1 MRRLNKIISAMLG
14 TVMTLA
20 VAGGCSG
27 GDNESTGRTE
37 TLVEKHIVMSD
48 GLLSQTT
55 ADGWIEE
62 FLERQASG
70 LTGHPDALSYPYNTC
85 LWNGQIKRNTD
96 TYGWEW
102 WRYEQTAYYSD
113 GLLNLGYLLNND
125 EYVKKVVDGIE
136 YTLANADESGRLGKW
151 IDRRIDAMWP
161 ICVYFRVLKAYYEKT
176 GDARVVEALHRHYL
190 TYKLEEVETWRAII
204 SIEGMLWVYGKTG
217 DTRLLEMSEKA
228 WNSGK
233 FTDLIPEVCENDDK
247 MQMHGVTFCE
257 ELKLPVLLYAYTGDK
272 RYLDLALNA
281 QRKAERDDV
290 LPDGVPASAEALVG
304 SDNVI
309 NSHETCDIA
318 DYTWTLGYF
327 LMTTGEAKWADKIEK
342 AVFNACPGAITKDFK
357 ALQYFSSV
365 NQVVATGNSNHNDFF
380 HGSTWMA
387 YRPTHET
394 ECCSG
399 NVHRIMPNYVS
410 RMWMKQGRDTV
421 VAALYGPSK
430 IRLKATNGAE
440 CKIEEKTL
448 YPFDGKVDFHFDMS
462 KKARIPF
469 SFRIPEWSKSVSV
482 ALNGKSLKMDCK
494 PGTFVTI
501 DRKFRDGDCLSV
513 SLGMEPECV
522 QFKDQGVYFTLGP
535 LVFSYAVPQ
544 KKTVDNTVYD
554 NMNGKVPEE
563 PGFDCWSITADGDW
577 NYAWAG
583 NNMNDITVLRHQDT
597 DGYPFDHGKS
607 PVTLE
612 IPVEK
617 TEWCLEENRYT
628 PKMPKTD
635 EVKALTGKTEK
646 LELVPYGSSEL
657 RVTVFPI
664 VKNQKNDK

>member
-1 MRRLNKIISAMLG
+1 MQRLNKIISAMLG
-14 TVMTLA
+14 AVMTLA

-27 GDNESTGRTE
+27 GGDESTGRTE
-37 TLVEKHIVMSD
+37 IQADKHIVMSD
-48 GLLSQTT
+48 GLLPQT
-55 ADGWIEE
+55 AAGGWIEE

-96 TYGWEW
+96 SYGCEW

-113 GLLNLGYLLNND
+113 GLLRLGYLLNND
-125 EYVKKVVDGIE
+125 EFVKKVTDGIE
-136 YTLANADESGRLGKW
+136 YTLANADENGRLGKW

-176 GDARVVEALHRHYL
+176 GDARVIEALHRHYL
-190 TYKLEEVETWRAII
+190 TYKLNEVETWRAIV
-204 SIEGMLWVYGKTG
+204 SIEGMLWIYEKTG
-217 DTRLLEMSEKA
+217 DKRLLEMSEKA

-304 SDNVI
+304 SANVI

-342 AVFNACPGAITKDFK
+342 AVFNACPGTITKDFK

-365 NQVVATGNSNHNDFF
+365 NQVIATGNSNHNDFF

-421 VAALYGPSK
+421 VAALYGPSEIK
-430 IRLKATNGAE
+430 LKATNGAE

-448 YPFDGKVDFHFDMS
+448 YPFDGRVDFHFEMS
-462 KKARIPF
+462 RKARIPF
-469 SFRIPEWSKSVSV
+469 SFRIPEWSASVSV
-482 ALNGKSLKMDCK
+482 ALNGKPLKVDCK

-501 DRKFRDGDCLSV
+501 DRKFHDGDRLSV

-544 KKTVDNTVYD
+544 KKTVDNAVYA

-563 PGFDCWSITADGDW
+563 PGFECWSITADGDW
-577 NYAWAG
+577 NYAWVG
-583 NNMNDITVLRHQDT
+583 NNANEINVLRRQDT
-597 DGYPFDHGKS
+597 DGYPFDYGNS

-612 IPVEK
+612 IPAEK
-617 TEWCLEENRYT
+617 IEWCLEENRYT
-628 PKMPKTD
+628 PEMPKAD

-646 LELVPYGSSEL
+646 LELVPYGSTEL

-664 VKNQKNDK
+664 VKNQIIDK

>member
-1 MRRLNKIISAMLG
+1 MRRLNKMISVALG
-14 TVMTLA
+14 TAMTLA
-20 VAGGCSG
+20 VTGGCSG
-27 GDNESTGRTE
+27 GGNESAERTE
-37 TLVEKHIVMSD
+37 TLVEKHTVMSD
-48 GLLSQTT
+48 GLLPQTT

-113 GLLNLGYLLNND
+113 GLLNLGYLLDND

-327 LMTTGEAKWADKIEK
+327 LMTTGDAKWADKIEK

-365 NQVVATGNSNHNDFF
+365 NQVIATGNSNHNEFF

-421 VAALYGPSK
+421 VAALYGPSE
-430 IRLKATNGAE
+430 IRLKTTNGAE

-448 YPFDGKVDFHFDMS
+448 YPFDGRIDFNFDMS

-469 SFRIPEWSKSVSV
+469 SFRIPEWSASASVT
-482 ALNGKSLKMDCK
+482 LNGKSLKMDCK

-513 SLGMEPECV
+513 SLGMKPECV
-522 QFKDQGVYFTLGP
+522 RFKNQGVYFTLGP

-544 KKTVDNTVYD
+544 KKTVDNTVYA

-563 PGFDCWSITADGDW
+563 PGFECWSITADGDW

-583 NNMNDITVLRHQDT
+583 NDMNDITVLRHQDT

-617 TEWCLEENRYT
+617 IEWRLEENRYT
-628 PKMPKTD
+628 PKMPKAD

-646 LELVPYGSSEL
+646 LELVPYGSTEL

-664 VKNQKNDK
+664 VKNPKDDK

>member
-1 MRRLNKIISAMLG
+1 MISVALG
-14 TVMTLA
+14 TAMTLA
-20 VAGGCSG
+20 VTGGCSG
-27 GDNESTGRTE
+27 GGNESAERTE
-37 TLVEKHIVMSD
+37 TLVEKHTVMSD
-48 GLLSQTT
+48 GLLPQTT

-272 RYLDLALNA
+272 RYLNLALNA

-309 NSHETCDIA
+309 NSHETCDIS

-357 ALQYFSSV
+357 SLQYFSSV

-421 VAALYGPSK
+421 VAALYGPSE

-448 YPFDGKVDFHFDMS
+448 YPFDGRTDFHFDMS

-469 SFRIPEWSKSVSV
+469 SFRIPEWSTSVSV
-482 ALNGKSLKMDCK
+482 ALNGKTLGVDCK

-522 QFKDQGVYFTLGP
+522 RFKDQGVYFTLGP

-544 KKTVDNTVYD
+544 KKTVDDTVYA

-563 PGFDCWSITADGDW
+563 PGFECWSITADGDW

-583 NNMNDITVLRHQDT
+583 NDMNDITVLRHQDT

-617 TEWCLEENRYT
+617 IEWRLEENRYT
-628 PKMPKTD
+628 PKMPKAD

-646 LELVPYGSSEL
+646 LELVPYGSTEL

-664 VKNQKNDK
+664 VKNPKDDK

>member
-14 TVMTLA
+14 ATMTLA

-27 GDNESTGRTE
+27 GGNESTERTE

-421 VAALYGPSK
+421 VAALYGPSE

-448 YPFDGKVDFHFDMS
+448 YPFDGRIDFHFDMS

-469 SFRIPEWSKSVSV
+469 SFRIPEWSASASVT
-482 ALNGKSLKMDCK
+482 LNGKTLGVDCK

-513 SLGMEPECV
+513 SLGMKPECV
-522 QFKDQGVYFTLGP
+522 RFKDQGVYFTLGP

-544 KKTVDNTVYD
+544 KKTVDNTVYA

-563 PGFDCWSITADGDW
+563 PGFECWSITADGDW

-583 NNMNDITVLRHQDT
+583 NDLNDITVLRHQDT

-617 TEWCLEENRYT
+617 IEWSLEENRYT
-628 PKMPKTD
+628 PKMPKAD

-646 LELVPYGSSEL
+646 LELVPYGSTEL

-664 VKNQKNDK
+664 VKNQKDDR